1 MRDDR
6 LGTML
11 SLSRLSESHAVLTS
25 TGGEGSAESTGTP
38 GPTPENV
45 PDSVREGA
53 EGAVN
58 SLGPF
63 WGMLSTVAIAV
74 AIAIAVVVAGW
85 LLLNTVLRR
94 KPGMRGQLAKCR
106 IPVLTAAVLLAA
118 RIALGLTA
126 SDYPWFNGV
135 NFLLMGGIV
144 GSLAWLALRVVQIVE
159 ERLLGKYASE
169 GVDDR
174 RDRKIRT
181 QTVLLRRVIQAAII
195 VIAVSVILL
204 TIPQVR
210 AVGAGLLA
218 SAGVISVVAGL
229 AVQSTLTNVFA
240 GIQLAFTDAIRVGDV
255 VIADGVYG
263 TIEDITLSYVVVKIW
278 DGRRVIYPSS
288 HFTTTPFENW
298 TRTGSALSGTVEI
311 DVDWRAPVDATRER
325 LKALLESTE
334 LWDGKDSSIQI
345 SEALNGTM
353 KLWVAVSARNA
364 GDLWDLRCLVREDL
378 VTFLRSEHP
387 EAIYA
392 QRFAEAPALAPVGVA
407 SPAPQEAGEA
417 TDATDTHGG
426 AGTAGSASEQGHD
439 AGPAGSGAGTGSE
452 PGIGTGTGAATGQQP
467 RTPTSPL
474 PRIEAGAETG
484 QSRQP
489 ADTGATAAVTG
500 STPLTRSSD
509 DSSVFTGS
517 ISAVERNREFA
528 GPGEAAFAE
537 RKEKAAQAEGAEGAE
552 GADTDEE
559 ITGRKGPA
567 EGPDGGM

>member
-1 MRDDR
+1 MPSP
-6 LGTML
+6 
-11 SLSRLSESHAVLTS
+11 SLFTDLLTAPRATLLAS
-25 TGGEGSAESTGTP
+25 GAELDSAPTAEPSGSAE
-38 GPTPENV
+38 NV
-45 PDSVREGA
+45 QDSVREGA
-53 EGAVN
+53 EGAVD

-74 AIAIAVVVAGW
+74 AFALAVMVVAW
-85 LLLNTVLRR
+85 LLAGTLLRR
-94 KPGMRGQLAKCR
+94 QPQLRSQAARCR
-106 IPVLTAAVLLAA
+106 VPVGVATVLLAV

-126 SDYPWFNGV
+126 STYAWFDGV
-135 NFLLMGGIV
+135 NFLLMAGII
-144 GSLAWLALRVVQIVE
+144 GSLAWLALRVVRIVE
-159 ERLLGKYASE
+159 EGLLGKYASE

-195 VIAVSVILL
+195 LIAVSIILL

-240 GIQLAFTDAIRVGDV
+240 GVQLAFTDAIRVGDV
-255 VIADGVYG
+255 VTADGVYG

-278 DGRRVIYPSS
+278 DGRRVIFPSS

-311 DVDWRAPVDATRER
+311 NVDWRVPVDATRER
-325 LKALLESTE
+325 LKALLESTD
-334 LWDGKDSSIQI
+334 LWDGKDSTIQV
-345 SEALNGTM
+345 SEALGGTV

-378 VTFLRSEHP
+378 VSFLRSEHP

-392 QRFAEAPALAPVGVA
+392 QRFAETPAHAPSLAAVGTE
-407 SPAPQEAGEA
+407 P
-417 TDATDTHGG
+417 
-426 AGTAGSASEQGHD
+426 GSS
-439 AGPAGSGAGTGSE
+439 SGAGE
-452 PGIGTGTGAATGQQP
+452 TGTSVPTGQDHDGGAPGGAADDASAFQQ
-467 RTPTSPL
+467 RTPTSRL
-474 PRIEAGAETG
+474 PQVNPDTG
-484 QSRQP
+484 QQL
-489 ADTGATAAVTG
+489 ATGDTGPTGSVTG

-517 ISAVERNREFA
+517 ITAVERNREFA

-537 RKEKAAQAEGAEGAE
+537 RKEKAAEAADSETVDPEADEGE
-552 GADTDEE
+552 GADTKSADRDDESP
-559 ITGRKGPA
+559 RL
-567 EGPDGGM
+567 

>member
-1 MRDDR
+1 
-6 LGTML
+6 ML
-11 SLSRLSESHAVLTS
+11 SLYPLAELPAILTA
-25 TGGEGSAESTGTP
+25 TGGGGASDPGGTP
-38 GPTPENV
+38 GPENV
-45 PDSVREGA
+45 QDSVREGA
-53 EGAVN
+53 EGAVH

-63 WGMLSTVAIAV
+63 WGILSTVAIAV
-74 AIAIAVVVAGW
+74 VIAVAVVVAAW

-94 KPGMRGQLAKCR
+94 KPGMRGQIARCR
-106 IPVLTAAVLLAA
+106 VPVLSAAVLLAA

-126 SDYPWFNGV
+126 AQYTWFNGV
-135 NFLLMGGIV
+135 NFLLMAGIV

-159 ERLLGKYASE
+159 ERLLGKYASD

-255 VIADGVYG
+255 VTADGVYG

-311 DVDWRAPVDATRER
+311 DVDWRAPVNATRER

-334 LWDGKDSSIQI
+334 LWDGKDSSIQV

-387 EAIYA
+387 ESLYA
-392 QRFAEAPALAPVGVA
+392 QRFAEAPALAPVGVVA
-407 SPAPQEAGEA
+407 GDSSGAEGAGSPAAE
-417 TDATDTHGG
+417 
-426 AGTAGSASEQGHD
+426 SAPGQVRD
-439 AGPAGSGAGTGSE
+439 AGPSDSASGTGPASGAV
-452 PGIGTGTGAATGQQP
+452 TGQQP
-467 RTPTSPL
+467 RTTTSPL
-474 PRIEAGAETG
+474 PMVDAGHG
-484 QSRQP
+484 QQRL
-489 ADTGATAAVTG
+489 DTGSTAAVTG

-537 RKEKAAQAEGAEGAE
+537 RKEKAAQAETE
-552 GADTDEE
+552 DEE
-559 ITGRKGPA
+559 ETPQRKGPD
-567 EGPDGGM
+567 EGPDGGVDGPDAT

>member
-1 MRDDR
+1 MLR
-6 LGTML
+6 LYPL
-11 SLSRLSESHAVLTS
+11 AELPAVLTAA
-25 TGGEGSAESTGTP
+25 GGAGSDEPTSAPGTD
-38 GPTPENV
+38 TENV

-53 EGAVN
+53 EGAVD

-63 WGMLSTVAIAV
+63 WGILSTVAISV
-74 AIAIAVVVAGW
+74 AIAVAVVVAAW
-85 LLLNTVLRR
+85 LLMNTVLRR
-94 KPGMRGQLAKCR
+94 KPGMRGQIARCR
-106 IPVLTAAVLLAA
+106 VPVLTAAVLLAA

-126 SDYPWFNGV
+126 AEYPWFNGV
-135 NFLLMGGIV
+135 NFLLMAGIV

-159 ERLLGKYASE
+159 ERLLGKFASE

-181 QTVLLRRVIQAAII
+181 QTILLRRVIQAAII

-255 VIADGVYG
+255 VIADEVYG

-311 DVDWRAPVDATRER
+311 DVDWRAPVNAARDR

-334 LWDGKDSSIQI
+334 LWDGKDSSIQV

-387 EAIYA
+387 EALYV
-392 QRFAEAPALAPVGVA
+392 QRFAEAPALAPVGA
-407 SPAPQEAGEA
+407 LSG
-417 TDATDTHGG
+417 DTE
-426 AGTAGSASEQGHD
+426 GTGNAAGSDGTPDAAPGMEHD
-439 AGPAGSGAGTGSE
+439 AGPAGSASGSRPAAGDF
-452 PGIGTGTGAATGQQP
+452 TGQQP

-474 PRIEAGAETG
+474 PRIDAGQG
-484 QSRQP
+484 QQP
-489 ADTGATAAVTG
+489 ADTGSTAAVTG
-500 STPLTRSSD
+500 STPLTRSSE

-528 GPGEAAFAE
+528 GPGEAAFAQ
-537 RKEKAAQAEGAEGAE
+537 RKEKASQ
-552 GADTDEE
+552 ADTAEDDED
-559 ITGRKGPA
+559 TPRRKGPD
-567 EGPDGGM
+567 EGPDGGPGGSDSL

>member
-1 MRDDR
+1 
-6 LGTML
+6 ML
-11 SLSRLSESHAVLTS
+11 SLSPLADSLSVLTAA
-25 TGGEGSAESTGTP
+25 GAAAESTAE
-38 GPTPENV
+38 PTGIPDTENV

-288 HFTTTPFENW
+288 HFTTTSFENW

-334 LWDGKDSSIQI
+334 LWDGKDSTIQV
-345 SEALNGTM
+345 SEALGGTV

-392 QRFAEAPALAPVGVA
+392 QRFAEMPVQAPHLAAVGTDAGSTEPSTGERGAVAPAG
-407 SPAPQEAGEA
+407 Q
-417 TDATDTHGG
+417 DHGG
-426 AGTAGSASEQGHD
+426 A
-439 AGPAGSGAGTGSE
+439 SG
-452 PGIGTGTGAATGQQP
+452 GAAGAASAFP
-467 RTPTSPL
+467 PSTPTSPL
-474 PRIEAGAETG
+474 PQVDPVTG
-484 QSRQP
+484 EQS
-489 ADTGATAAVTG
+489 ATGATAAVTG

-509 DSSVFTGS
+509 DSTVFTGS
-517 ISAVERNREFA
+517 ITAVERNREFA

-537 RKEKAAQAEGAEGAE
+537 RKEKAAEAEGVEVPE
-552 GADTDEE
+552 DEE
-559 ITGRKGPA
+559 DAPRRKGPDS
-567 EGPDGGM
+567 GPDGGPDGPSAD

>member
-1 MRDDR
+1 MP
-6 LGTML
+6 
-11 SLSRLSESHAVLTS
+11 SLSFFTDLFTAPPTTTVLASGAGLDSEPTAEPS
-25 TGGEGSAESTGTP
+25 GS
-38 GPTPENV
+38 PENMQ
-45 PDSVREGA
+45 DSVREGA
-53 EGAVN
+53 EGAVD

-63 WGMLSTVAIAV
+63 WGMLSTVAISVAFALAV
-74 AIAIAVVVAGW
+74 LVVAW
-85 LLLNTVLRR
+85 LLVNALLRR
-94 KPGMRGQLAKCR
+94 KPQLRNQVARCR
-106 IPVLTAAVLLAA
+106 VPVAVAAVLLAV

-126 SDYPWFNGV
+126 SAFAWFNGV
-135 NFLLMGGIV
+135 SFLLMAGII
-144 GSLAWLALRVVQIVE
+144 GSLAWLALRVVRVVE

-181 QTVLLRRVIQAAII
+181 QTVLLRRVIQAAVI
-195 VIAVSVILL
+195 VIAVSIVLL

-255 VIADGVYG
+255 VTADGVYG

-311 DVDWRAPVDATRER
+311 DVDWRVPVDATRER
-325 LKALLESTE
+325 LKALLASTE
-334 LWDGKDSSIQI
+334 LWDGKDSTIQV
-345 SEALNGTM
+345 SEALGGTV

-378 VTFLRSEHP
+378 VNFLRSEHP

-392 QRFAEAPALAPVGVA
+392 QRFAETPVQAPSLAPLGAETGAVSPGAAAPGTGVPAGQDHDGGASGGVA
-407 SPAPQEAGEA
+407 S
-417 TDATDTHGG
+417 
-426 AGTAGSASEQGHD
+426 
-439 AGPAGSGAGTGSE
+439 
-452 PGIGTGTGAATGQQP
+452 GAAALPP

-474 PRIEAGAETG
+474 PQVNPVTG
-484 QSRQP
+484 QQP
-489 ADTGATAAVTG
+489 TTGTTAAVTG

-509 DSSVFTGS
+509 DSTVFTGS
-517 ISAVERNREFA
+517 ITAVERNREFA

-537 RKEKAAQAEGAEGAE
+537 RKEKAAEAADSEGVDPETTDAEAVERDHE
-552 GADTDEE
+552 TP
-559 ITGRKGPA
+559 RL
-567 EGPDGGM
+567 

>member
-1 MRDDR
+1 MP
-6 LGTML
+6 
-11 SLSRLSESHAVLTS
+11 SLSSFTDLFTDPLSSPSTSILASGAGPESAS
-25 TGGEGSAESTGTP
+25 TPDPSGS
-38 GPTPENV
+38 PENMQ
-45 PDSVREGA
+45 DSVREGA
-53 EGAVN
+53 EGAVD

-63 WGMLSTVAIAV
+63 WGMLSTVAISVAFALAV
-74 AIAIAVVVAGW
+74 LVVAW
-85 LLLNTVLRR
+85 LLVNALLRR
-94 KPGMRGQLAKCR
+94 KPQLRNQVARCR
-106 IPVLTAAVLLAA
+106 VPVALAAVLLAV

-126 SDYPWFNGV
+126 ATYAWFNGV
-135 NFLLMGGIV
+135 NFLLMAGII
-144 GSLAWLALRVVQIVE
+144 GSLAWLALRVVRIVE

-181 QTVLLRRVIQAAII
+181 QTVLLRRVIQAAVI
-195 VIAVSVILL
+195 VIAVSIVLL

-255 VIADGVYG
+255 VTADGVYG

-311 DVDWRAPVDATRER
+311 DVDWRVPVDATRER
-325 LKALLESTE
+325 LKALLASTE
-334 LWDGKDSSIQI
+334 LWDGKDSTIQV
-345 SEALNGTM
+345 SEALGGTV

-378 VTFLRSEHP
+378 VNFLRSEHP

-392 QRFAEAPALAPVGVA
+392 QRFAETPVHAPSLAPVGAEPGTGEFRAVEPGA
-407 SPAPQEAGEA
+407 GVPAGHQ
-417 TDATDTHGG
+417 DDGG
-426 AGTAGSASEQGHD
+426 ASGGASGGVTGGASGS
-439 AGPAGSGAGTGSE
+439 
-452 PGIGTGTGAATGQQP
+452 QP

-474 PRIEAGAETG
+474 PQVHPVTG
-484 QSRQP
+484 QQP
-489 ADTGATAAVTG
+489 TTGATAAVTG

-509 DSSVFTGS
+509 DSTVFTGS
-517 ISAVERNREFA
+517 ITAVERNREFA

-537 RKEKAAQAEGAEGAE
+537 RKEKAADAADPEGAESEPRDGA
-552 GADTDEE
+552 APDEPVDGE
-559 ITGRKGPA
+559 LRRRP
-567 EGPDGGM
+567 GPDATGPDHGDR

>member
-1 MRDDR
+1 MPSSSFFTDLFTAPPATILASGAGLD
-6 LGTML
+6 
-11 SLSRLSESHAVLTS
+11 SEP
-25 TGGEGSAESTGTP
+25 SAEPSGS
-38 GPTPENV
+38 PENV
-45 PDSVREGA
+45 QDSVREGA
-53 EGAVN
+53 EGAVD

-63 WGMLSTVAIAV
+63 WGMLSTVAISVAFALAV
-74 AIAIAVVVAGW
+74 LVVAW
-85 LLLNTVLRR
+85 LLVSALLRR
-94 KPGMRGQLAKCR
+94 KPQLRNQVARCR
-106 IPVLTAAVLLAA
+106 VPVAVAAVLLAV

-126 SDYPWFNGV
+126 STYAWFSGA
-135 NFLLMGGIV
+135 NFLLMAGII
-144 GSLAWLALRVVQIVE
+144 GSLAWLALRVVRIVE

-181 QTVLLRRVIQAAII
+181 QTVLLRRVIQAAVI
-195 VIAVSVILL
+195 VIAVSIVLL

-255 VIADGVYG
+255 VTADGVYG

-311 DVDWRAPVDATRER
+311 DVDWRVPVDATRER
-325 LKALLESTE
+325 LKALLGSTE
-334 LWDGKDSSIQI
+334 LWDGKDSTIQV
-345 SEALNGTM
+345 SEALGGTV

-378 VTFLRSEHP
+378 VNFLRSEHP

-392 QRFAEAPALAPVGVA
+392 QRFAEMPAHAPSLAPVGA
-407 SPAPQEAGEA
+407 EP
-417 TDATDTHGG
+417 
-426 AGTAGSASEQGHD
+426 GSS
-439 AGPAGSGAGTGSE
+439 SGAVE
-452 PGIGTGTGAATGQQP
+452 TGTGVPAEQDHDGGGSGGAADDASAFHP
-467 RTPTSPL
+467 RTPTSRL
-474 PRIEAGAETG
+474 PQVNPVTG
-484 QSRQP
+484 QQP
-489 ADTGATAAVTG
+489 TTGATAAVTG

-509 DSSVFTGS
+509 DSTVFTGS
-517 ISAVERNREFA
+517 ITAVERNREFA

-537 RKEKAAQAEGAEGAE
+537 RKEKAAEAADPEAVDPEADPAEGVDAEGAERG
-552 GADTDEE
+552 DESP
-559 ITGRKGPA
+559 RL
-567 EGPDGGM
+567 

>member
-1 MRDDR
+1 MPSSSFFTD
-6 LGTML
+6 LFT
-11 SLSRLSESHAVLTS
+11 APPATVLTS
-25 TGGEGSAESTGTP
+25 GAGLDSESTADPSGS
-38 GPTPENV
+38 PENV
-45 PDSVREGA
+45 QDSVREGA
-53 EGAVN
+53 EGAVD

-63 WGMLSTVAIAV
+63 WGMLSTVAISVAFALAV
-74 AIAIAVVVAGW
+74 LVVAW
-85 LLLNTVLRR
+85 LLVNALLRR
-94 KPGMRGQLAKCR
+94 KPQLRNQVARCR
-106 IPVLTAAVLLAA
+106 VPVAVAAVLLAV

-126 SDYPWFNGV
+126 STYAWFNGA
-135 NFLLMGGIV
+135 NFLLMAGII
-144 GSLAWLALRVVQIVE
+144 GSLAWLALRVVRIVE

-181 QTVLLRRVIQAAII
+181 QTVLLRRVIQAAVI
-195 VIAVSVILL
+195 VIAVSIVLL

-311 DVDWRAPVDATRER
+311 DVDWRVPVDATRER

-334 LWDGKDSSIQI
+334 LWDGKDSTIQV
-345 SEALNGTM
+345 SEALGGTV

-378 VTFLRSEHP
+378 VNFLRSEHP

-392 QRFAEAPALAPVGVA
+392 QRFAEMPVQAPSLAPVGAEPGAVK
-407 SPAPQEAGEA
+407 SSAGEPGTGVPA
-417 TDATDTHGG
+417 GQDHDGG
-426 AGTAGSASEQGHD
+426 ASGGASG
-439 AGPAGSGAGTGSE
+439 
-452 PGIGTGTGAATGQQP
+452 GAAGGAAALQP

-474 PRIEAGAETG
+474 PQVNPGTG
-484 QSRQP
+484 QQP
-489 ADTGATAAVTG
+489 TTGATTAVTG

-509 DSSVFTGS
+509 DSTVFTGS
-517 ISAVERNREFA
+517 ITAVERNREFA

-537 RKEKAAQAEGAEGAE
+537 RKEKAAEADRAESEPGDGAAPDSAE
-552 GADTDEE
+552 DGEPQRRPGLDA
-559 ITGRKGPA
+559 TGNDHGDR
-567 EGPDGGM
+567 

>member
-1 MRDDR
+1 MP
-6 LGTML
+6 
-11 SLSRLSESHAVLTS
+11 SLSFFTDLFTALPATVLASGAGLNSEST
-25 TGGEGSAESTGTP
+25 AEPS
-38 GPTPENV
+38 GPPENMQ
-45 PDSVREGA
+45 DSVREGA
-53 EGAVN
+53 EGAVD

-63 WGMLSTVAIAV
+63 WGMLSTVAISVAFALAV
-74 AIAIAVVVAGW
+74 LVVAW
-85 LLLNTVLRR
+85 LLVSALLRR
-94 KPGMRGQLAKCR
+94 KPQLRSQVARCR
-106 IPVLTAAVLLAA
+106 VPVAAAAVLLAV

-126 SDYPWFNGV
+126 STYAWFNGV
-135 NFLLMGGIV
+135 NFLLMAGIIA
-144 GSLAWLALRVVQIVE
+144 SLAWLALRVVRIVE

-181 QTVLLRRVIQAAII
+181 QTVLLRRVIQAAVI
-195 VIAVSVILL
+195 VIAVSIVLL

-255 VIADGVYG
+255 VTADGVYG

-311 DVDWRAPVDATRER
+311 DVDWRVPVDATRER

-334 LWDGKDSSIQI
+334 LWDGKDSTIQV
-345 SEALNGTM
+345 SEALGGTV

-378 VTFLRSEHP
+378 VNFLRSEHP

-392 QRFAEAPALAPVGVA
+392 QRFAETPVQAPSLAPVGTE
-407 SPAPQEAGEA
+407 PAAGTSSAGEPGTGVPA
-417 TDATDTHGG
+417 GQDHDGG
-426 AGTAGSASEQGHD
+426 ASGGAPGGAPGGASGSQR
-439 AGPAGSGAGTGSE
+439 
-452 PGIGTGTGAATGQQP
+452 

-474 PRIEAGAETG
+474 PPVDPVTG
-484 QSRQP
+484 QQP
-489 ADTGATAAVTG
+489 STGATAAVTG

-509 DSSVFTGS
+509 DSTVFTGS
-517 ISAVERNREFA
+517 ITAVERNREFA

-537 RKEKAAQAEGAEGAE
+537 RKEKVAEAEEAGDGAE
-552 GADTDEE
+552 TDSDVDGLPQRRP
-559 ITGRKGPA
+559 GRDHAKGDDH
-567 EGPDGGM
+567 GDR

>member
-1 MRDDR
+1 MLR
-6 LGTML
+6 LYPFAEL
-11 SLSRLSESHAVLTS
+11 PAVLT
-25 TGGEGSAESTGTP
+25 TAGGAGSGESTSGPGTDA
-38 GPTPENV
+38 ENV

-53 EGAVN
+53 EGAVD

-63 WGMLSTVAIAV
+63 WGILSTVAISV
-74 AIAIAVVVAGW
+74 AIAVAVVVAAW
-85 LLLNTVLRR
+85 LLVNTVLRR
-94 KPGMRGQLAKCR
+94 RPGMRGQVARCR
-106 IPVLTAAVLLAA
+106 VPVLTAAVLLAA

-126 SDYPWFNGV
+126 TEYTWFNGV
-135 NFLLMGGIV
+135 NFLLMAGIV

-159 ERLLGKYASE
+159 ERLLGRFASE

-255 VIADGVYG
+255 VTADGVYG

-298 TRTGSALSGTVEI
+298 TRTGSALSGTVEL
-311 DVDWRAPVDATRER
+311 DVDWRAPVNATRER

-334 LWDGKDSSIQI
+334 LWDGKDSSIQV

-387 EAIYA
+387 ESIYA
-392 QRFAEAPALAPVGVA
+392 QRFAEAPALAPVGVLA
-407 SPAPQEAGEA
+407 GDAGNSAGNATGADGTPDAAPGQE
-417 TDATDTHGG
+417 
-426 AGTAGSASEQGHD
+426 HD
-439 AGPAGSGAGTGSE
+439 AGPARAASGSGPAAGG
-452 PGIGTGTGAATGQQP
+452 QP

-474 PRIEAGAETG
+474 PVVDAGAG
-484 QSRQP
+484 QPRP
-489 ADTGATAAVTG
+489 DTGSTAAVTG
-500 STPLTRSSD
+500 STPLTRSSE

-537 RKEKAAQAEGAEGAE
+537 RKEKASQTDPAEDDE
-552 GADTDEE
+552 DTP
-559 ITGRKGPA
+559 RRRGPD
-567 EGPDGGM
+567 EGPDGGLDGN